1 VSHHRVCAV
10 EELAPCGSRPLELDG
25 RRIVLVRAGDGS
37 YHALADLCPHQG
49 ARLSG
54 GCVGGAVVS
63 ERPGSRALV
72 RPGEVIRC
80 PWHNFAFDVRSGRS
94 LLEPD
99 RYRVRVYPVVI
110 ADGAVL
116 IEVRA

>member
-1 VSHHRVCAV
+1 MCAV
-10 EELAPCGSRPLELDG
+10 DALAPCGSRPLELEG

-49 ARLSG
+49 ARLSR
-54 GCVGGAVVS
+54 GCVDGAVVS

-80 PWHNFAFDVRSGRS
+80 PWHNFAFDVRTGRS
-94 LLEPD
+94 LLEPG
-99 RYRVRVYPVVI
+99 RFRVRVYPVLI
-110 ADGAVL
+110 EGGAVVV
-116 IEVRA
+116 EVPV